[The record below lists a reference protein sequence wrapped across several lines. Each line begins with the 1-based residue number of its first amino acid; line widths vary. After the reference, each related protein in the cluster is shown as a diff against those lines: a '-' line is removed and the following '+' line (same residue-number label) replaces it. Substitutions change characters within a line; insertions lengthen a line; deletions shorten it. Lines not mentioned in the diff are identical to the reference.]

1 MLSPDATRARSELPA
16 VDEPLVAP
24 ETRYEVLDGG
34 LVHVSPA
41 HEPHGSRHSK
51 VSALVEAHVA
61 PEFDV
66 ASDML
71 TRTSETDDVAPDV
84 SVFPYARDPETGGR
98 QVEHLAFEIVSTESM
113 SHAGQKAAKLVRRG
127 VRRVFAID
135 VERERALEWSR
146 SRGTWSLLDP
156 SGHIEDLALAVPLP
170 IEALVHAAKAD
181 DAMARALLAKRNP
194 VLEATRARDRL
205 TARAEGKLEG
215 LAEGKL
221 EGLAEGKLEGLAE
234 GKLEGA
240 VRGKIEALL
249 VVLTMRGVSP
259 DPTAR
264 ARIIGERDPDRL
276 DRWIARATTC
286 TSLPEVFAEP

>member
-1 MLSPDATRARSELPA
+1 MSSPDAIRARSELPA
-16 VDEPLVAP
+16 VDERLVAD

-34 LVHVSPA
+34 LVHVPPA
-41 HEPHGSRHSK
+41 YEPHGSRHSK

-84 SVFPYARDPETGGR
+84 SVFPYARDPATGGR
-98 QVEHLAFEIVSTESM
+98 QVEHLAFEIVSTETLG
-113 SHAGQKAAKLVRRG
+113 HAGQKAAKLVARG

-135 VERERALEWSR
+135 VGRARALEWSR
-146 SRGTWSLLDP
+146 TLGTWHLLD
-156 SGHIEDLALAVPLP
+156 SNGHIEDLALAVPLP

-194 VLEATRARDRL
+194 VLEATRAGDRL
-205 TARAEGKLEG
+205 TARAEGK
-215 LAEGKL
+215 AS
-221 EGLAEGKLEGLAE
+221 
-234 GKLEGA
+234 
-240 VRGKIEALL
+240 ALL
-249 VVLTMRGVSP
+249 VVLATRGMSP
-259 DPTAR
+259 DPVVR
-264 ARIIGERDPDRL
+264 ARILEERDPDRL

-286 TSLPEVFAEP
+286 TSLAEVFAEP